1 MKKLHATDNLKDLVS
16 YSVKLTIVLCWNG
29 FGVVSIWRGLW
40 VLQDYYLFP
49 DNPALSAWASGAI
62 SIVMIVIGLLIRRF
76 VNYLAASVDLWN
88 YSAYPSFMNLL
99 IGANDLESEK
109 AQKAL
114 YYTENQIET
123 PNFLDDKSNKQ
134 IPYVNE
140 PIVDVSNMMS
150 DSINES
156 MEGLPLL
163 LLPREKK
170 SKKLKLVGKAVGKVL
185 QIMRSVAL
193 FVSSFTFSSFVNIMI
208 LNMRVA
214 VWVIVKSYYWFLGAA
229 AISYHRWVWSL
240 WDVYTDGDYF
250 AVFILV
256 SIIIPTLML
265 LPVEQEFHTIGGTP
279 ITPELFDVA
288 SLTIFGSSEL
298 QKEKAGK
305 VLATTNDEESV
316 IESPQEKSNFLSWN
330 LDKKK
335 KKKERKFIQ
344 KTQVTLNSM
353 NDV

>member
-40 VLQDYYLFP
+40 VLQDYFLFP

-62 SIVMIVIGLLIRRF
+62 SIVMIIIGLLIRRF

-88 YSAYPSFMNLL
+88 YSAYPSLL
-99 IGANDLESEK
+99 EMLFSANDLEPEK

-123 PNFLDDKSNKQ
+123 PNFLDDKRQ
-134 IPYVNE
+134 IPHVNE
-140 PIVDVSNMMS
+140 AFVDVSHMMS

-156 MEGLPLL
+156 TEGLPLL
-163 LLPREKK
+163 LVKEKK
-170 SKKLKLVGKAVGKVL
+170 SKEFKLVRRVVGKIL
-185 QIMRSVAL
+185 QIMGSVAL
-193 FVSSFTFSSFVNIMI
+193 FVSSFTFSSFVNLMI
-208 LNMRVA
+208 LNARLA
-214 VWVIVKSYYWFLGAA
+214 VWVTVKSYYWFLGAA
-229 AISYHRWVWSL
+229 AVAYHRWVWSL

-250 AVFILV
+250 AVFIIV

-279 ITPELFDVA
+279 ISPELFDVA
-288 SLTIFGSSEL
+288 NLTIFGSSEP
-298 QKEKAGK
+298 QKGK
-305 VLATTNDEESV
+305 VEEPATTNDEESE
-316 IESPQEKSNFLSWN
+316 IESPQLKIKKTKLHRLKNIY
-330 LDKKK
+330 KK